1 MKKSR
6 FTETQIVGILKEA
19 VGELLDF
26 ALKYPCYAHHKKRWF
41 VARVAP
47 LEVGSGIY
55 AVISH
60 QAVSEKNYLKLEFE

>member
-19 VGELLDF
+19 EGELIDF
-26 ALKYPCYAHHKKRWF
+26 ALKYPRWF

-55 AVISH
+55 ALISH